1 MPAGSSVIGRSMSI
15 GGRTARVY
23 RPRRRGY
30 DRAPG
35 SHDAADRKDGMDY
48 IRKLDVAA
56 LAATD
61 GRFTQMLLGRDSGG
75 STCEINCI
83 KTPVGDGS
91 PAGLHTHPFDQVF
104 YILEGTMS
112 LEIDGSAHEAGPGT
126 LVASAKACP
135 IATGTRAPSRRCTWP

>member
-1 MPAGSSVIGRSMSI
+1 
-15 GGRTARVY
+15 
-23 RPRRRGY
+23 
-30 DRAPG
+30 
-35 SHDAADRKDGMDY
+35 MDY
-48 IRKLDVAA
+48 IRKLDVEG
-56 LAATD
+56 LEATD

-112 LEIDGSAHEAGPGT
+112 LEIDGSAHEARPGT
-126 LVASAKACP
+126 LVVFPEGVPHRNWNAGTEP
-135 IATGTRAPSRRCTWP
+135 ILHLAMNVPLPDPAVPFATTIEP